1 MSWPVAKE
9 EVKFSVRRSLRR
21 TELTFAEVEI
31 GFGVD
36 VAVAVAVAVA
46 DFFGVGSYEKIR
58 ICTNWLLVPSTF
70 FFDQA
75 SSSLPTAG

>member
-9 EVKFSVRRSLRR
+9 EVKFSVRRSLGR

-36 VAVAVAVAVA
+36 VAVAVA
-46 DFFGVGSYEKIR
+46 DFFGVGSYEIIG
-58 ICTNWLLVPSTF
+58 ICTNWLLVVNF
-70 FFDQA
+70 
-75 SSSLPTAG
+75 SLTRLVLVT